1 MEAEETQVIPDGLD
15 EMVPGPYLAAILSAV
30 DVSALSGYDRVVVLR
45 AHQRLVSHYTAQM
58 YADMAAVSDS
68 LSETEVDAEFV
79 HEASAAEIRTALR
92 LTRRAADF
100 ELGFAIDLRERLPQ
114 VWEALS
120 AGDLDVRRARTI
132 EAGTAHLEADTARL
146 VVTELIDRA
155 PGLTTGQL
163 AARIRRSCIQADPE
177 QAAKR
182 YEDAVSERRTV
193 SVANETGTANLLGL
207 DLAPEKVAAVTN
219 RINHL
224 ARSLKT
230 RDEVR
235 TMDQLRADVFLDLL
249 LGADTNGKGGIV
261 DIHVDLQTLAELSQS
276 PGELG
281 GYGPVI
287 ADIAR
292 QTTAKQKKGEWR
304 YTITNGG
311 QVVDSGTTRRRP
323 TSSQRRQAQTN
334 NPTCIFPG
342 CRMPSTACDLDH
354 TKPWS
359 EGGPTTVDNLPP
371 VCRHDHVTRH
381 KAHWK
386 HQALPNG
393 DHIWTSPL
401 GHTYTTSGKP
411 P

>member
-1 MEAEETQVIPDGLD
+1 MIPDGLD

-219 RINHL
+219 RINRL

-230 RDEVR
+230 KTEVR

-249 LGADTNGKGGIV
+249 LGADTAGKGGIV

-276 PGELG
+276 PGELA

-304 YTITNGG
+304 YTITHGG

-323 TSSQRRQAQTN
+323 TTSQRRRAQTN

-342 CRMPSTACDLDH
+342 CRMPSTSCDLYH

-386 HQALPNG
+386 HRALPNG
-393 DHIWTSPL
+393 DHQWTSPL